1 MKGPKHNI
9 RGGVKMKKIS
19 FLVVLIGLMSIVLMA
34 CSSDSSSKPEKSEVI
49 GSDAENATEL
59 KYWTFVELHMNFFK
73 DAVPRWNKANPDRQ
87 IKLVAETFPYDQM
100 HNNLL
105 LALQSGTGAPDLAD
119 IEISRFP
126 NYLQGEPQLLPMNK
140 YVEPVIDKFVKS
152 RFEIYGKDGNYYGM
166 PTHVGTSVM
175 YYNTEIMD
183 AAGVDI
189 DSIKTWDDYV
199 EAGKKVVAN
208 TDAMMTTVH
217 TGDYMTFWQMISQQ
231 GSDFFN
237 EDGELTLANE
247 TNIKTLQFLHDMV
260 YKSKIAELTP
270 GGEPHAEEFYAY
282 MLEGGAA
289 SVSMPAWYMGRFID
303 YMPDL
308 KGKIAIRPMPAWEEG
323 GNRSAGMGGTGT
335 VVTNQTEHAQLAK
348 DFLAFAKLSKEANK
362 KIWTVLGFVPPR
374 WDVWESE
381 AMEKENKYYEY
392 FGDDIFDTFL
402 EVKDEINPVHLTK
415 HTPDIS
421 KEIHTNVFNSVLRQ
435 QSATAEEALKQAADK
450 LKQTM
455 K

>member
-1 MKGPKHNI
+1 
-9 RGGVKMKKIS
+9 MKKIS
-19 FLVVLIGLMSIVLMA
+19 FLAVLIGLMALVLVA
-34 CSSDSSSKPEKSEVI
+34 CSGDSSSSQPEESEVI

-59 KYWTFVELHMNFFK
+59 TYWTFVELHMDFFK
-73 DAVPRWNKANPDRQ
+73 DAVPRWNKAHPDRQ

-105 LALQSGTGAPDLAD
+105 LSLQSGTGAPDIAD
-119 IEISRFP
+119 IEITRFP
-126 NYLQGEPQLLPMNK
+126 NYLQGEPQLLPMNEH
-140 YVEPVIDKFVKS
+140 VEPVIDKFVKS
-152 RFEIYGKDGNYYGM
+152 RFEIYSKDGKYYGM

-175 YYNTEIMD
+175 YYNKEIMKK
-183 AAGVDI
+183 AGVDI

-208 TDAMMTTVH
+208 TDAKMTTVH

-231 GSDFFN
+231 DSDFFN
-237 EDGELTLANE
+237 KNGELTVANE
-247 TNIKTLQFLHDMV
+247 TNIKTLQFLKDMV
-260 YKSKIAELTP
+260 YKHEIAELTP
-270 GGEPHAEEFYAY
+270 GGQPHAEEFYAY

-323 GNRSAGMGGTGT
+323 GKRSAGMGGTGT
-335 VVTNQTEHAQLAK
+335 VVTNQTEHEKLAK

-374 WDVWESE
+374 WDVWESKAVQE
-381 AMEKENKYYEY
+381 DNKYYQY
-392 FGDDIFDTFL
+392 FGDNIFDTFL
-402 EVKDEINPVHLTK
+402 KVKDEINPVNLTQY
-415 HTPDIS
+415 TPDVAT
-421 KEIHTNVFNSVLRQ
+421 EINTNVFNSVLRQ
-435 QSATAEEALKQAADK
+435 QSETAEEALKKAEEK
-450 LKQTM
+450 LKNKM